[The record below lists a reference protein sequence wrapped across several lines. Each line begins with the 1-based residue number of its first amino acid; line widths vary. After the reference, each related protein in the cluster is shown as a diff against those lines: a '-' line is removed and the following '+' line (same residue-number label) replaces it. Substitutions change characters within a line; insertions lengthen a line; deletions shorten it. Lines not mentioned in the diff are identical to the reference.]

1 MPAFVNKKHIV
12 TGLLGLLWLVGC
24 FKANPQPDYT
34 PMRSEVERL
43 YLNYH
48 ELKAVYGDL
57 RAAALVHIERS
68 GGQLSEIQSAARL
81 IDQANLVAYYQWEL
95 LSITEYIR
103 DGARKDFFTLRVK
116 DIADAHRKSKDLLL
130 TIKVYDAFIKD
141 AAALALIEKAVAH
154 IEQNM
159 AIYEA
164 LHALMVPMANQPETT
179 TGGGWQISL

>member
-1 MPAFVNKKHIV
+1 MPTFEKKRLLVI
-12 TGLLGLLWLVGC
+12 GLLSLLGIMGC

-34 PMRSEVERL
+34 PLQSEVEQL

-48 ELKAVYGDL
+48 ELKVVCSDL
-57 RAAALVHIERS
+57 STAALVHLEHS

-81 IDQANLVAYYQWEL
+81 IEQANLIAYYQWEL

-103 DGARKDFFTLRVK
+103 ESARKDFFTLRVK
-116 DIADAHRKSKDLLL
+116 DVADAHRKSKDMIL

-141 AAALALIEKAVAH
+141 SAALAIIGKAIAH
-154 IEQNM
+154 IERNM

-164 LHALMVPMANQPETT
+164 LHGLMVPMANQMETAAE
-179 TGGGWQISL
+179 GEGALSL

>member
-1 MPAFVNKKHIV
+1 MPAFTNKRPIV
-12 TGLLGLLWLVGC
+12 AGLLGFLWIVGC
-24 FKANPQPDYT
+24 FKAAPQPDYS
-34 PMRSEVERL
+34 PLRSEVERL

-48 ELKAVYGDL
+48 ELKVVYGDL
-57 RAAALVHIERS
+57 RAAALMHIERS

-81 IDQANLVAYYQWEL
+81 IEQANLIGYYQWEL

-103 DGARKDFFTLRVK
+103 DSARKDFFTLRVK
-116 DIADAHRKSKDLLL
+116 DIADAHRKSKDLVL

-141 AAALALIEKAVAH
+141 SAALELVEQAVVH

-164 LHALMVPMANQPETT
+164 LHALMLPMANRPEAAA
-179 TGGGWQISL
+179 GGGWQISL